1 MCRIVLC
8 FHCHVIQGQ
17 EKHATLSLKT
27 LYCRSPDCSAV
38 YFWNLIVYLLL
49 GNDND
54 NNRQF
59 TLLYIDWK
67 WPKMSHLNLQFWHFL
82 PIFVPLNLTSL
93 VALFFNHKLQIQCWM
108 RLFSDF
114 WTLCMLR
121 IIFVYWSLPKNSA
134 ICKLKCVYVFP
145 FEAGT
150 IMHLKGW

>member
-1 MCRIVLC
+1 MPKNSWDWFLDKSWGFGLVCRIVLC

-27 LYCRSPDCSAV
+27 LYYCRSPDCSAV

-93 VALFFNHKLQIQCWM
+93 VTLFNHKLQIHAK
-108 RLFSDF
+108 LTFF
-114 WTLCMLR
+114 
-121 IIFVYWSLPKNSA
+121 A
-134 ICKLKCVYVFP
+134 ILMNFCPLKV
-145 FEAGT
+145 
-150 IMHLKGW
+150 